1 MATKHN
7 FVAVTGGICVKCTCP
22 WTTMGMYS
30 DPLVFPCDVN
40 VTKFVGSFFNIFFQL
55 LMQYLN

>member
-40 VTKFVGSFFNIFFQL
+40 VTKFVGSFFNIF
-55 LMQYLN
+55 NH